1 MRSNYKIN
9 IFLENKK
16 WLNKKIFNSK
26 KIMEYY
32 FKSLATMTIKECL
45 LKPKFKKFRNV
56 KININLILS
65 DDNFL
70 KKLNTNFLNK
80 KKSTNVLSF
89 PNENFFKKK
98 ENFLGEIY
106 LSYELC
112 KKEAK
117 KFKMNEKQRSG
128 HLIIHGILHLF
139 GFNHETKKDEKKM
152 IAVESKILNFLGIN
166 YY

>member
-32 FKSLATMTIKECL
+32 FKSLATMAIKECL

-80 KKSTNVLSF
+80 KKSIIVNEFFFNQPEEIVFRSLSKLIHNIGNKKSF
-89 PNENFFKKK
+89 ARGKKILSLLNDINLNKYFKKK
-98 ENFLGEIY
+98 TLSGCILEKVNKSIVISKEI
-106 LSYELC
+106 
-112 KKEAK
+112 
-117 KFKMNEKQRSG
+117 
-128 HLIIHGILHLF
+128 
-139 GFNHETKKDEKKM
+139 
-152 IAVESKILNFLGIN
+152 
-166 YY
+166 